1 MDILAPD
8 TLAIC
13 KSLIKEGGFSQK
25 QAEAITDAIATGQAN
40 KIDRHDLANLATRA
54 DIARLEQATK
64 ADIARLEQRLSRLE
78 LSTKEDIS
86 RLEGRIE
93 KVAKEGET
101 SIARLEASLIKWM
114 LGLIIG
120 LGAFLSALIIGVSG
134 KFPV

>member
-40 KIDRHDLANLATRA
+40 KIDRHDLANLATR
-54 DIARLEQATK
+54 

-134 KFPV
+134 RLPV